1 MELLELI
8 AQTIVTIILI
18 GFYPFGFWY
27 LNRKSIKSIDKRIN
41 EYKNNNK

>member
-8 AQTIVTIILI
+8 AQTVATIILI
-18 GFYPFGFWY
+18 GFYPFAFWY
-27 LNRKSIKSIDKRIN
+27 LNKKSIKSIDKRIN

>member
-1 MELLELI
+1 MEILELI
-8 AQTIVTIILI
+8 TQTISTIFLI

-27 LNRKSIKSIDKRIN
+27 LNRKSMKSIDKRIN

>member
-1 MELLELI
+1 MESLELI
-8 AQTIVTIILI
+8 GQTIATVILI

-27 LNRKSIKSIDKRIN
+27 LNRKSMKSIDKRNN